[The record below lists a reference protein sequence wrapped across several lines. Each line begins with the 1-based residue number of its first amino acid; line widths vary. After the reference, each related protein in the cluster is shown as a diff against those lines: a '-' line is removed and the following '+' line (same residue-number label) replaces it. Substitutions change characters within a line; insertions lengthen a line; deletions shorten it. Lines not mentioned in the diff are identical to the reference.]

1 MSGIELT
8 IPIEEVEANGRAS
21 SDRRGMMR
29 RHERGEANMSTEESM
44 IGKREAQN
52 GETVNTRN
60 ERGTDQSIIND
71 TSTTPMR
78 PTNKDLRTRKAGET
92 IQDH

>member
-1 MSGIELT
+1 MSGIKLT
-8 IPIEEVEANGRAS
+8 IPIKKVEANGRAS
-21 SDRRGMMR
+21 SGGGRMR
-29 RHERGEANMSTEESM
+29 RQHDRGEANTNTEESM

-60 ERGTDQSIIND
+60 ERGTDQSVIND

-78 PTNKDLRTRKAGET
+78 PASKDLRTRKAGET
-92 IQDH
+92 I